1 VRTIRSSE
9 IGAYLYCNRAW
20 WYERQGYESENQ
32 ASLAGGRTL
41 HERHGRA
48 VLAAGCL
55 RALAY
60 ALLLLA
66 LVLAAV
72 YITRLVI

>member
-1 VRTIRSSE
+1 MRTIRSSE
-9 IGAYLYCNRAW
+9 IGVYLYCNRAW
-20 WYERQGYESENQ
+20 WYQRLGYESENQ
-32 ASLAGGRTL
+32 ASLAGGRSI

-48 VLAAGCL
+48 VMAASCL

-72 YITRLVI
+72 YLTRLVI